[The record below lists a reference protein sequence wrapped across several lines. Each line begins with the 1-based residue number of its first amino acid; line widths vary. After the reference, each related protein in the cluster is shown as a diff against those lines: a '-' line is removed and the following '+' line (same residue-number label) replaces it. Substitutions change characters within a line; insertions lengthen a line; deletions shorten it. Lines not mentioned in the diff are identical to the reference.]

1 MTSASSPPPALAG
14 LGSGAHQGRGEGA
27 APTEPPGTAMQV
39 SPPTPT
45 PAAIPVP
52 IPLGEV
58 FALAAE
64 FERAGRLP
72 ESGRLLAHARA
83 AAPDQP
89 DVLHL
94 AGIVAFR
101 EKRPQEALAL
111 MERAIQLGTDTALY
125 LRNICE
131 VYRTLGRLDDALAA
145 ATRAATLAPNDPMAL
160 HNLAII
166 HYERLDPDAAID
178 CARRALKLDPTM
190 PGAHFELAEALLLKG
205 QLQEGWHEYEWRYRI
220 AGAAPLMPATDKPQW
235 DGTPLPHATLLLIAD
250 QGFGDVIQFARYI
263 AWAAQRCPNI
273 AIACSAEVAPLL
285 TQMHP
290 TARIFQRWE
299 DCPPYA
305 AFCPLSGLPRL
316 HGTRVETIPAPIP
329 YLHADPAR
337 TATWRTRLDGL
348 VPAGYRRIGIVWAG
362 RPTHN
367 NDRNRSA
374 GLPAFA
380 ALANLPRTALIS
392 LQKGDAAAQ
401 SGNYFGRAPL
411 VNLGAEIQDYGD
423 TMAIMATLDL
433 MVTVDTSVA
442 HLAGAMGRPIWVLL
456 PRAPDWRWLMDRED
470 TPWYP
475 TMRLFRQDPD
485 RDWRKVMSRIA
496 EAARTAK

>member
-1 MTSASSPPPALAG
+1 MEPG
-14 LGSGAHQGRGEGA
+14 
-27 APTEPPGTAMQV
+27 APTPA
-39 SPPTPT
+39 

-52 IPLGEV
+52 VPLGEV
-58 FALAAE
+58 FSLAAE

-72 ESGRLLAHARA
+72 DAARLLAHARA

-94 AGIVAFR
+94 SGIVAFR

-111 MERAIQLGTDTALY
+111 MERAIAIGGDPALY

-145 ATRAATLAPNDPMAL
+145 GRRAAELAPTDPMAL

-166 HYERLDPDAAID
+166 HYERLEPDDAIA
-178 CARRALKLDPTM
+178 CARRALALDPTM

-205 QLQEGWHEYEWRYRI
+205 ELAQGWEEYEWRYRI
-220 AGAAPLMPATDKPQW
+220 AGAAALMPPTDKHQW
-235 DGTPLPHATLLLIAD
+235 DGAPMPGDTLLLVAD

-263 AWAAQRCPNI
+263 GWAMERCPSI
-273 AIACSAEVAPLL
+273 AIASSPEVAPLL
-285 TQMHP
+285 AQIAP
-290 TARIFQRWE
+290 QARIFQRWE
-299 DCPPYA
+299 DCPPWA
-305 AFCPLSGLPRL
+305 VFCPLSGLPRL
-316 HGTRVETIPAPIP
+316 HGTRVENIPAPVP
-329 YLHADPAR
+329 YLRADPER
-337 TATWRTRLDGL
+337 VATWRARLDGL
-348 VPAGYRRIGIVWAG
+348 VPADYRRIGIVWAG

-374 GLPAFA
+374 GLAAFA
-380 ALANLPRTALIS
+380 PLAALPRTALVS

-401 SGNYFGRAPL
+401 AGSYFGRAPL

-423 TMAIMATLDL
+423 TMAIMQGLDL

-442 HLAGAMGRPIWVLL
+442 HLAGAMGRPIWVML
-456 PRAPDWRWLMDRED
+456 PRAPDWRWLMDRSD

-475 TMRLFRQDPD
+475 TMRLYRQEPD
-485 RDWRKVMSRIA
+485 RDWRAVLARIA
-496 EAARTAK
+496 RELRDGPA